1 MKVNLLDFDLQGLIA
16 HSATMGERAFRAQQL
31 MRWIHRAGES
41 DFGNMTNLLTLDL
54 SNNALSGSFPVSI
67 SSLQWIWSVDLSS
80 NRFTG
85 ELPTTLGAITSLR
98 CVRVRVRACQCV

>member
-41 DFGNMTNLLTLDL
+41 DFGNMTNLAKSFRAKLVDTAEVAPLPIISDTTAADGTRKPFVSGY
-54 SNNALSGSFPVSI
+54 SND
-67 SSLQWIWSVDLSS
+67 W
-80 NRFTG
+80 
-85 ELPTTLGAITSLR
+85 LPNLWDRSREA
-98 CVRVRVRACQCV
+98 A